1 MKNQRLIAVVQELQQ
16 VGPNR
21 FNAIGERFFVGPSRL
36 ISEYPE
42 ADVFGSTKE
51 AETIVRRLAPNFPFA
66 MYECYVISDYGHDNE
81 RIQHVF
87 NP

>member
-42 ADVFGSTKE
+42 ADVFSTPRE
-51 AETIVRRLAPNFPFA
+51 AETIVRHFAPKFPFTD
-66 MYECYVISDYGHDNE
+66 YECYVISNYGTDRE

-87 NP
+87 NQ